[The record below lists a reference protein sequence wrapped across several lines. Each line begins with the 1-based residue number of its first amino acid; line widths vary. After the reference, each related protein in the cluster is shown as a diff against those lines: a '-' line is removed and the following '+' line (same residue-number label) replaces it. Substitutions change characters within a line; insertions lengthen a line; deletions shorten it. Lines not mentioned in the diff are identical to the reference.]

1 MGKILNK
8 SKFSTMSDFRFNKN
22 HNGKENV
29 NSVILPELAD
39 LLSENMSLK
48 EPLISRTLS
57 FTIRSLITL
66 FTEFTEKKT
75 NKCSIPTT
83 QATVL
88 PRAQLKV
95 LPKSDV
101 KKLPVKQKLESRL
114 TLKWNNDRLKSK
126 RKLNTVTSTL
136 LLEKLTLPRT

>member
-1 MGKILNK
+1 M
-8 SKFSTMSDFRFNKN
+8 F
-22 HNGKENV
+22 
-29 NSVILPELAD
+29 
-39 LLSENMSLK
+39 LK

-75 NKCSIPTT
+75 NKFSIPIT
-83 QATVL
+83 QVTVL

-95 LPKSDV
+95 LPKLDA

-114 TLKWNNDRLKSK
+114 MLKWHNDRLKSK

-136 LLEKLTLPRT
+136 PLEKLTLPRT